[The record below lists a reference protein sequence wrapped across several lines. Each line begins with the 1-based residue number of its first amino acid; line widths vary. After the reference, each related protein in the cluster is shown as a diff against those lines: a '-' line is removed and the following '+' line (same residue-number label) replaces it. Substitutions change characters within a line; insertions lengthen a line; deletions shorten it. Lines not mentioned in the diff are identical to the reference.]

1 MMKYYD
7 ELTEINH
14 NPNWPCICDHPYK
27 ILVIDCSESG
37 KTKALLN
44 LIKHQRSDNDKVYLC
59 LKDPLESKYQLLIN
73 GRKKVETEILK
84 NTKAFIDYSQ
94 KIH

>member
-14 NPNWPCICDHPYK
+14 NPNWPWICDHPYK

-37 KTKALLN
+37 KTKSSLN
-44 LIKHQRSDNDKVYLC
+44 VIKHQRSDID
-59 LKDPLESKYQLLIN
+59 KDPLESKYQLLIN